1 MTTTATAEPSIP
13 LPTLR
18 MLGTVIAAAT
28 GTGLLWAGLT
38 FVVPAMSSTIT
49 EGALGAGVVA
59 FVSILGVLVMRPS
72 SPRPISSWVNTWLAA
87 TLLRLVL
94 TPVLAYLLYTSTA
107 LGLVPLML
115 SVAVTYMT
123 VQTSEA
129 AALSLHLKQVT

>member
-1 MTTTATAEPSIP
+1 MTTTATTEPSIP

-28 GTGLLWAGLT
+28 GTGLLWTGLT

-49 EGALGAGVVA
+49 EGVLGAGVVA
-59 FVSILGVLVMRPS
+59 FVSIVGVLVMRPS

-94 TPVLAYLLYTSTA
+94 TPVLAYLLYSSTA